1 MSGKSHWVY
10 FCLLISYVKRALG
23 RKEDE
28 GKGKRSSLLSRK
40 RSLFHGFLKNDT
52 CIQRSRDIHQL
63 KIKAKK
69 KKLPGIGEIRKGSQG
84 S

>member
-1 MSGKSHWVY
+1 
-10 FCLLISYVKRALG
+10 VKRALG

-28 GKGKRSSLLSRK
+28 GKGKRSSLLNRK

-52 CIQRSRDIHQL
+52 YIQRSRDIHQL

-69 KKLPGIGEIRKGSQG
+69 KN
-84 S
+84 